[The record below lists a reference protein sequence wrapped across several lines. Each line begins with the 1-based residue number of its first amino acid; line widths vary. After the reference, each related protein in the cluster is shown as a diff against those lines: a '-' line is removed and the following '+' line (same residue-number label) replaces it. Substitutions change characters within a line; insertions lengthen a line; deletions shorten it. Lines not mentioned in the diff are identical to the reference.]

1 MGATATPRL
10 GSELAVIKA
19 PRATAEQGLAG
30 EFLKAYEQL
39 EEEFKLVRVLSTSSA
54 PYERLTRPS
63 RSS

>member
-39 EEEFKLVRVLSTSSA
+39 EEEFKLVRVFLSSSA
-54 PYERLTRPS
+54 CS
-63 RSS
+63 